1 MIFDSL
7 IKSDDEVLN
16 IISNGINS
24 NENEL
29 ITYLNQNCFNVYKYN
44 SDYSKLIE
52 NDFHVYLDGV
62 GIYIALVLLGYKK
75 LKMINAT
82 DLNEKILGLLIREKK
97 KIFIVGGNFSEAL
110 IGEAAKKGLNICGYQ
125 NGYFDNDMEEQVIK
139 KIENANPE
147 VIFVAMGV
155 PKQEFFAAR
164 LSSKVKGKLII
175 CTGNFFE
182 FYFHNIRRIPKR
194 LRNIGV
200 EWLFR
205 LATEPKRLWKRYIF
219 GIPLFSLYVFK
230 EILKKRKGRVIS
242 N

>member
-1 MIFDSL
+1 MIFDTL
-7 IKSDDEVLN
+7 IKTGDAVLDLVSRRAKTNKN
-16 IISNGINS
+16 I
-24 NENEL
+24 L

-44 SDYSKLIE
+44 PGYAKITE
-52 NDFHVYLDGV
+52 NVFHVYLDGA
-62 GIYIALVLLGYKK
+62 GIYIALVLLGCKN

-82 DLNEKILGLLIREKK
+82 DLNEKILNLLISQRK

-110 IGEAAKKGLNICGYQ
+110 ISEAVKKGINICGYQ
-125 NGYFDNDMEEQVIK
+125 NGYFDKEMEVHVIR
-139 KIENANPE
+139 KIEVANPE
-147 VIFVAMGV
+147 VIFIGMGV
-155 PKQEFFAAR
+155 PKQEFFAVR
-164 LSSKVKGKLII
+164 LSSNVKGKLII

-182 FYFHNIRRIPKR
+182 FYFQNIRRIPKR

-205 LATEPKRLWKRYIF
+205 LITEPKRLWKRYIF

-230 EILKKRKGRVIS
+230 EMFRRKKGRIVS